1 MIIAHFEIFENGD
14 IAADQVEFK
23 FLEVIKFGRTRAQR
37 MHGKFKFFKVT
48 FKFVNT
54 FLLLQSQKRRFE
66 IQNVVKELKSIINNE
81 CNWGPEQFG
90 TTCRVTFFSFV
101 QKSLHPTVYIAS
113 SSSCFAIPNHYLS
126 SFYKKYFSFF
136 TQLIKT
142 SKITVFP
149 GIKNQTRIAKSFLFR
164 RHFCLLL

>member
-1 MIIAHFEIFENGD
+1 M
-14 IAADQVEFK
+14 
-23 FLEVIKFGRTRAQR
+23 FL
-37 MHGKFKFFKVT
+37 FFS
-48 FKFVNT
+48 FVNT

-149 GIKNQTRIAKSFLFR
+149 GIKQELPNRFYFVGIFVYCFDQKV
-164 RHFCLLL
+164 FCQHSKHVFEKRYRLAFFYNFCIKFYTF